1 MREVSYD
8 LVMRNIKLIIEY
20 DGTNYLG
27 WQKQRQSPTVQEV
40 LENTLEKI
48 TKEKTKV
55 IGSGRTDSGVHAL
68 AQVANFKTTGG
79 MTTSE
84 FQKAL
89 NSLLPKDIV
98 IKEAAEVDL
107 NFHAQFD
114 AKSKVYIYRIL
125 NRSYPSALE
134 RLREWFIPHPLN
146 ISLMQRAGES
156 LLGEHDFRAFALSGR
171 AKTTLR
177 TVLCVNLMEEDN
189 GRAEFEVEATGF
201 LRGMVR
207 LIVGTLAQVGRE
219 RITPEDF
226 REILESGQR
235 TKFVHSAP
243 PWGLFL
249 KQVKY

>member
-1 MREVSYD
+1 
-8 LVMRNIKLIIEY
+8 MRNIKLIIEY

-27 WQKQRQSPTVQEV
+27 WQKQPQGSTVQEI
-40 LENTLEKI
+40 LEKTLEKI
-48 TKEKTKV
+48 TKERTRV

-68 AQVANFKTTGG
+68 AQVANFKTASG
-79 MTTSE
+79 MATHE

-98 IKEAAEVDL
+98 IKEVSEVDL

-114 AKSKVYIYRIL
+114 AKSKVYTYRII
-125 NRSYPSALE
+125 NRLYPSALE

-146 ISLMQRAGES
+146 ISLMKQAGET

-171 AKTTLR
+171 TRTTVR
-177 TVLCVNLMEEDN
+177 TVLCVNLMKKDDN
-189 GRAEFEVEATGF
+189 RIGFEIESTGF

-219 RITPEDF
+219 KITPEGF
-226 REILESGQR
+226 RETLESGQK
-235 TKFVHSAP
+235 TKFVRSAP

-249 KQVKY
+249 KEVKY

>member
-1 MREVSYD
+1 
-8 LVMRNIKLIIEY
+8 MRNIKLIIEY

-27 WQKQRQSPTVQEV
+27 WQKQPQGPTVQEA
-40 LENTLEKI
+40 LEKTLEKI

-68 AQVANFKTTGG
+68 AQVANFKTAVG
-79 MTTSE
+79 MTTHE

-98 IKEAAEVDL
+98 IKETAEVDL
-107 NFHAQFD
+107 NFHAQFN
-114 AKSKVYIYRIL
+114 AKSKVYIYKIL

-134 RLREWFIPHPLN
+134 RLREWSVPHPLN
-146 ISLMQRAGES
+146 ISLMRQAGET
-156 LLGEHDFRAFALSGR
+156 LIGEHDFRAFALSSR
-171 AKTTLR
+171 TKTTVR
-177 TVLCVNLMEEDN
+177 TVLSVNLMEKNDN
-189 GRAEFEVEATGF
+189 RTEFEIEATGF

-207 LIVGTLAQVGRE
+207 LIVGTLVHVGRE
-219 RITPEDF
+219 RIKPDEF
-226 REILESGQR
+226 REILKSGQR

-249 KQVKY
+249 KEVKY